1 MMEVG
6 KNLDF
11 QVNEKTSLNYPIQ
24 PVDKNNLDGKYKILF
39 SSPQSKNSK
48 IPLKF
53 RGLQFYNNKKEAE
66 IALSQRIELTEILK
80 EKNRKLMKGNT
91 RAVGNIGGDASNL
104 IQNQPEIQKLK
115 EQKIKRA
122 KELIN
127 EGKTK
132 SETMKIII
140 KEFKLNRG
148 PNHGWPSW
156 FSDL

>member
-1 MMEVG
+1 MSNHN
-6 KNLDF
+6 K
-11 QVNEKTSLNYPIQ
+11 IR

-80 EKNRKLMKGNT
+80 EKNRKLMKRNT

-104 IQNQPEIQKLK
+104 IQNQPEVQKLK

-127 EGKTK
+127 EGRTK

-140 KEFKLNRG
+140 KEFNLNRD

>member
-1 MMEVG
+1 MSNHN
-6 KNLDF
+6 K
-11 QVNEKTSLNYPIQ
+11 IR

-66 IALSQRIELTEILK
+66 IALSQRIELTKILK

-115 EQKIKRA
+115 ELKIKRA

-140 KEFKLNRG
+140 KEFKLNRD

-156 FSDL
+156 FADL

>member
-1 MMEVG
+1 MSNHN
-6 KNLDF
+6 K
-11 QVNEKTSLNYPIQ
+11 IR

-48 IPLKF
+48 IPLKL

-115 EQKIKRA
+115 ELKIKRA

-140 KEFKLNRG
+140 KEFKLNRD

-156 FSDL
+156 FADL

>member
-1 MMEVG
+1 MSNHN
-6 KNLDF
+6 K
-11 QVNEKTSLNYPIQ
+11 IR

-104 IQNQPEIQKLK
+104 IQNQPNVQKLK
-115 EQKIKRA
+115 ELKIKHA

-132 SETMKIII
+132 SETIKIII
-140 KEFKLNRG
+140 KEFKLNRD

>member
-1 MMEVG
+1 MSNHN
-6 KNLDF
+6 K
-11 QVNEKTSLNYPIQ
+11 IR

-91 RAVGNIGGDASNL
+91 RAVGNIGGDVSNL
-104 IQNQPEIQKLK
+104 IQNQPDVQKLK

-132 SETMKIII
+132 SETIKIII
-140 KEFKLNRG
+140 KEFKLNRN

-156 FSDL
+156 FADL

>member
-1 MMEVG
+1 MSNHN
-6 KNLDF
+6 K
-11 QVNEKTSLNYPIQ
+11 IR

-48 IPLKF
+48 IPLKL

-140 KEFKLNRG
+140 KEFKLNRD

-156 FSDL
+156 FADL

>member
-1 MMEVG
+1 MSNHN
-6 KNLDF
+6 K
-11 QVNEKTSLNYPIQ
+11 IR

-132 SETMKIII
+132 SETIKIII
-140 KEFKLNRG
+140 KEFKLTRD

-156 FSDL
+156 FADL

>member
-1 MMEVG
+1 MSNHN
-6 KNLDF
+6 K
-11 QVNEKTSLNYPIQ
+11 IR

-91 RAVGNIGGDASNL
+91 RAVGNTGGDVSNL
-104 IQNQPEIQKLK
+104 IQNQPEVQKLK

-132 SETMKIII
+132 SETMKTII
-140 KEFKLNRG
+140 KEFRLNRD

-156 FSDL
+156 FLDL